1 MSMLQNRSSPNI
13 PQAPAQ
19 YDVAYM
25 NALSNVIR
33 LFFNTINTVQQLN
46 LASLNLDLRTLPTDA
61 DYVNLRLGDVYRDTE
76 GGTLHDGTNVLR
88 IKVPGRLTGV
98 TASGAVGS
106 VSFAELFGLT
116 SISGVGTVG
125 TVGVTRTVGLTGVS
139 GAGAVGSVGAVGGAI
154 TKNLTGVSGAGAVG
168 TMTP

>member
-33 LFFNTINTVQQLN
+33 LFFNNINTVQQLN

-61 DYVNLRLGDVYRDTE
+61 DLPNLRIGDVYRDTQ
-76 GGTLHDGTNVLR
+76 DGVQATSQMLR
-88 IKVPGRLTGV
+88 IKVPVELTGV
-98 TASGAVGS
+98 Q
-106 VSFAELFGLT
+106 
-116 SISGVGTVG
+116 GT
-125 TVGVTRTVGLTGVS
+125 
-139 GAGAVGSVGAVGGAI
+139 GAVGSVGAVGGTI
-154 TKNLTGVSGAGAVG
+154 TKNLTGVSGAGVVG